1 MPYICVDLSI
11 EDQLEY
17 LSYAAHLALVLY
29 VHEKACSNFVPT
41 ALYVDLVMMVK
52 NVFFCVAKA
61 KIDMPNDDFNIVLL
75 GTDRLENLFS
85 CLRTIIGNDA
95 NVDNYQL
102 GSCLT
107 GTMESAN
114 ILALHPE
121 WDKAPRR
128 LHLPCVS
135 LGSSEIPSSADHIS
149 PRSWRA
155 SQALNSLTPP
165 TVWIRG

>member
-52 NVFFCVAKA
+52 NVFFCVTKA
-61 KIDMPNDDFNIVLL
+61 KINTPNDDFNIVLL
-75 GTDRLENLFS
+75 GTNHLENLFG
-85 CLRTIIGNDA
+85 CLWTIIGNDA

-102 GSCLT
+102 GLRLT

-121 WDKAPRR
+121 WDKALRR

-135 LGSSEIPSSADHIS
+135 LDLSEIPSSADHIS
-149 PRSWRA
+149 P
-155 SQALNSLTPP
+155 L
-165 TVWIRG
+165 